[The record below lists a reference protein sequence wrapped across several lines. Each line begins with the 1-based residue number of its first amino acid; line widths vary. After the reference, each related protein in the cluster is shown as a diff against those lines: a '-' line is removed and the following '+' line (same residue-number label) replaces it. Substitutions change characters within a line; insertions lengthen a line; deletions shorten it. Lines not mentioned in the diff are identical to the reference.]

1 MALAACPP
9 VCIRITRETP
19 LADEP
24 PVSPKTNTKLSNE
37 QANPVNTPSPSTI
50 WFPTPAGPPLSAGP
64 VSVENGHLAVNG
76 QRVTFFA
83 VNIDF
88 SAILSLL
95 NATKVSGATGA
106 SAVVYKLDSKQE
118 AVWSRQLDNLVT
130 PGIRAVRIHGL
141 DNQGEPN
148 LFANPGPPTTTRQ
161 FDPAALSALDWF
173 LAALEQRNLRY
184 VLDLHYTRQLVPAD
198 APPWACPLFAE
209 CSTQAYLNAP
219 VGLMNP
225 WMFFDDGLMQ
235 LTREYCDNLL
245 GHVNPFTGTTI
256 GAGPGLMAVV
266 LENEQSLSK
275 VAPWSFNAHPQLNA
289 AFNAD
294 FAHWCAAQNITVPK
308 AGSIQHSQYAAWK
321 ETQVFAAYASHV
333 RTLTPALVIAGNYFG
348 NGPYSMLVSLAA
360 VGDAIDSHFYSYYSA
375 SDPGN
380 GFLCGQT
387 ASTSP
392 APASPNATRSR
403 FAAVL
408 AGCSLTGPDGHALP
422 QFVTEWGPVCQYR
435 PNTQDPPTERSQVL
449 AAAVSAAIAQDVDFL
464 ALYSWAHSPVF
475 SEGSP
480 FWRPDVYDFRVD
492 PVITAGLPAQVARFH
507 DISLRPGS
515 TNSSQPNASVA
526 LAPTN
531 GVYGTMTK
539 SPSGQTVYAQFG
551 PYTDPALYAVSA
563 NTKVTMS
570 ATSTA
575 TIGTNQNA
583 QVPA

>member
-1 MALAACPP
+1 MN
-9 VCIRITRETP
+9 
-19 LADEP
+19 
-24 PVSPKTNTKLSNE
+24 VSP
-37 QANPVNTPSPSTI
+37 SPTTI
-50 WFPTPAGPPLSAGP
+50 WFSSPTAPPLSAGP
-64 VSVENGHLAVNG
+64 VTVQNGHLAVNG

-95 NATKVSGATGA
+95 NATKVSSATGA
-106 SAVVYKLDSKQE
+106 STVVYKLDPNQE
-118 AVWSRQLDNLVT
+118 TVWSRQLDNLVT
-130 PGIRAVRIHGL
+130 AGIRAVRIHGL
-141 DNQGEPN
+141 DNQGQPN
-148 LFANPGPPTTTRQ
+148 LFANPGPPPTTRQ
-161 FDPAALSALDWF
+161 FDSAALSALDWF
-173 LAALEQRNLRY
+173 IAALEQRNLRY

-198 APPWACPLFAE
+198 APPWPCPLFRE

-245 GHVNPFTGTTI
+245 GHANQFTGTKI
-256 GAGPGLMAVV
+256 GAGPGLLAVV

-275 VAPWSFNAHPQLNA
+275 VAPWSFNAHPQVNA

-294 FAHWCAAQNITVPK
+294 FANWCATQNITDAR
-308 AGSIQHSQYAAWK
+308 AGSIEHSQYAAWK
-321 ETQVFAAYASHV
+321 ETQVLGTYAVHV

-360 VGDAIDSHFYSYYSA
+360 VGDAIDAHFYSYYSA

-380 GFLCGQT
+380 GFLCG
-387 ASTSP
+387 P
-392 APASPNATRSR
+392 AASPISAATTRSR

-408 AGCSLTGPDGHALP
+408 AGCSLAGPTGQRLP

-435 PNTQDPPTERSQVL
+435 PNAQDPPAERSQVL
-449 AAAVSAAIAQDVDFL
+449 AAAVQAAIAQDVDFI

-492 PVITAGLPAQVARFH
+492 PVINAGLPAQVAAFH

-515 TNSSQPNASVA
+515 TSSTEPSASVT
-526 LAPTN
+526 LVPTN
-531 GVYGTMTK
+531 GIYGTMTK
-539 SPSGQTVYAQFG
+539 GTSGQTVYAQFG
-551 PYTDPALYAVSA
+551 PYTYPALYAVPA
-563 NTKVTMS
+563 NKQVLMS
-570 ATSTA
+570 AAPATTISTDNTVLMSVA
-575 TIGTNQNA
+575 PAETFGTDNVS
-583 QVPA
+583 QVAP